1 MNSQRYG
8 NLIYGMEAGSCS
20 LSKHVLGNN
29 CPMMNSKSAVDALL
43 INDTL
48 RFIMPGRKF

>member
-8 NLIYGMEAGSCS
+8 NLIYGMEAGSSS
-20 LSKHVLGNN
+20 LSKHVPGNN